1 MIAVSYGRYVLL
13 KKKSRL
19 TVSSRYLEH
28 TVNVT
33 KHFLKTFGKKFSPK
47 MRFWH
52 NIPARFWASFFSNR
66 NFFQKILENYSR
78 ALRTYSMY
86 LFNLV
91 LYSSK
96 KIMTIRHTNQIVFY
110 KKWKKLIFEKMKLKL
125 GWNTLIKVFLCENFG
140 KVSLENFLLTL
151 QEFSKHLKILLSQV
165 VCVSKS
171 IVTIKRNNKK
181 YHSKTKQTKRTIFLS
196 LISWHDC
203 SSESF
208 ELVRIPIDF
217 LKIWS

>member
-1 MIAVSYGRYVLL
+1 
-13 KKKSRL
+13 
-19 TVSSRYLEH
+19 
-28 TVNVT
+28 
-33 KHFLKTFGKKFSPK
+33 
-47 MRFWH
+47 
-52 NIPARFWASFFSNR
+52 
-66 NFFQKILENYSR
+66 
-78 ALRTYSMY
+78 
-86 LFNLV
+86 
-91 LYSSK
+91 
-96 KIMTIRHTNQIVFY
+96 
-110 KKWKKLIFEKMKLKL
+110 MKLKL

-171 IVTIKRNNKK
+171 IVTIQHNNKK

-208 ELVRIPIDF
+208 ELVRIPIEKEQYHWEIQSRITRNLF
-217 LKIWS
+217 LECNQSYFILLFLRNLKYLFAQFSVCLLHTWRTVITKLSFYYFFSSTKFFWTHFK

>member
-1 MIAVSYGRYVLL
+1 MPDFEL
-13 KKKSRL
+13 
-19 TVSSRYLEH
+19 
-28 TVNVT
+28 
-33 KHFLKTFGKKFSPK
+33 
-47 MRFWH
+47 RF
-52 NIPARFWASFFSNR
+52 FQNR
-66 NFFQKILENYSR
+66 NFFQKILEKYSR

-91 LYSSK
+91 HYSSK

-125 GWNTLIKVFLCENFG
+125 GWNPLIKVFLCEKFG
-140 KVSLENFLLTL
+140 KVSLENFGQNFLLTL

-171 IVTIKRNNKK
+171 IVTLQHNNKK

>member
-1 MIAVSYGRYVLL
+1 ME
-13 KKKSRL
+13 KKNSVRKWGFGII
-19 TVSSRYLEH
+19 
-28 TVNVT
+28 
-33 KHFLKTFGKKFSPK
+33 FLPDFEL
-47 MRFWH
+47 R
-52 NIPARFWASFFSNR
+52 FFSKSNP
-66 NFFQKILENYSR
+66 FSKPSR
-78 ALRTYSMY
+78 KLYSMY

-96 KIMTIRHTNQIVFY
+96 KIMTIRNTNQIVFLFY

-125 GWNTLIKVFLCENFG
+125 GWNTLIKVFLCGNFG

-171 IVTIKRNNKK
+171 IVTIQHNNKK
-181 YHSKTKQTKRTIFLS
+181 YHKKTKQTKRTTFLS

-208 ELVRIPIDF
+208 DLVRIPIDF

>member
-1 MIAVSYGRYVLL
+1 
-13 KKKSRL
+13 
-19 TVSSRYLEH
+19 
-28 TVNVT
+28 
-33 KHFLKTFGKKFSPK
+33 

-52 NIPARFWASFFSNR
+52 NIPARFWAS
-66 NFFQKILENYSR
+66 FFQKILENYSR

-91 LYSSK
+91 LYRSK

-151 QEFSKHLKILLSQV
+151 QEFSKHLKILLSHV

-171 IVTIKRNNKK
+171 IVTIQHNNKNIIA
-181 YHSKTKQTKRTIFLS
+181 KQNKQKERFFS
-196 LISWHDC
+196 A
-203 SSESF
+203 
-208 ELVRIPIDF
+208 
-217 LKIWS
+217 